1 MLFLYYF
8 SKKFLMNLFKKQY
21 FTFLIA
27 RSYCLLQF
35 QVWFFLMLSL
45 WSHEISPKVK
55 NLYPLGSTSLFSA
68 SVKAPHFTWSLKSC
82 AFWPRP
88 ASPALPRSSV
98 GRGLTL
104 FGFSIGHV
112 SSCLKAY
119 LHVCLSSLE
128 CLLSRGDASCSLH
141 WPAPA

>member
-55 NLYPLGSTSLFSA
+55 NL
-68 SVKAPHFTWSLKSC
+68 
-82 AFWPRP
+82 
-88 ASPALPRSSV
+88 
-98 GRGLTL
+98 
-104 FGFSIGHV
+104 
-112 SSCLKAY
+112 
-119 LHVCLSSLE
+119 
-128 CLLSRGDASCSLH
+128 
-141 WPAPA
+141 